1 MPLTCELQLDA
12 VVHEALTLQ
21 ALARAGLD
29 EEVDDR
35 LLEDAGADAC
45 LDVLAA
51 PVFQDHRVDALE
63 VQEVSERESGR
74 ACADD
79 PYLGAGSAQ
88 AAPSSS
94 STRWAIANA
103 PLAAGTPQ

>member
-1 MPLTCELQLDA
+1 MPWCTRPSRCRRSPAPD
-12 VVHEALTLQ
+12 V
-21 ALARAGLD
+21 D

-51 PVFQDHRVDALE
+51 PVLQDHRVDALA

-74 ACADD
+74 ACTDD

-103 PLAAGTPQ
+103 PFAAGTPQ